1 MDWSEVIMPKIV
13 LWNPRDNTN
22 TGIPT
27 RMPITHLMVF
37 QSIARLRMLLAHAL
51 KWLSNPFMRIQ
62 IR

>member
-1 MDWSEVIMPKIV
+1 MPKIV